1 MERSGNHTRRGD
13 ARSYPPAFEYSTE
26 VQYIRNIVTVFWYVI
41 IPCFFCFVLSQY
53 NCGDIVPKRRDIM
66 AKIGYI
72 RVSTRDQHLERQE
85 IALNEIGMD
94 RIFAEKI
101 SGVSSKRPEFEAMI
115 QYVREGDILYIESIS
130 RLARSTRDLLSI
142 IDKLQEKSVEF
153 VSLKENFDTSTP
165 QGKLILTIFSAL
177 SEFERES
184 MLQRQ
189 REGLAAAK
197 ARGQKFGKPKI
208 QLPKNWDE
216 VIKKWEKKQITAVQA
231 MRLTGLNRGTFYRRY
246 NEQKQFEK

>member
-1 MERSGNHTRRGD
+1 
-13 ARSYPPAFEYSTE
+13 
-26 VQYIRNIVTVFWYVI
+26 
-41 IPCFFCFVLSQY
+41 
-53 NCGDIVPKRRDIM
+53 M